1 MSGRAGKVRAD
12 ELLFQ
17 LGLADSR
24 SKARAMILAGDV
36 RIGDRVITR
45 PAEPL
50 LPDTLFTVAQPPPYV
65 SRGGFKLE
73 HALDAFEINPKGQV
87 AADLGASTGG
97 FTDCL
102 LQRGAEKVYA
112 IDVGYGQLDYRL
124 RQDERVIVM
133 ERQNARYL
141 ESLPEPVDL
150 VTIDVSFISLSH
162 ILGTAARLIK
172 PDGKVICL
180 IKPQFEAGKD
190 GVDRKGVV
198 RDEGVHREVVQ
209 NVVEFAHELG
219 LGVLGLDR
227 SPLVGPAGN
236 IEFLGAFQTGADRIN
251 VEERIRELF
260 SGSG

>member
-1 MSGRAGKVRAD
+1 MSKRAGKVRAD
-12 ELLFQ
+12 ELLVQ
-17 LGLADSR
+17 QGHAESR

-36 RIGDRVITR
+36 RIGDKVVDR

-50 LPDTLFTVAQPPPYV
+50 LPETEFSVAQPPPYV
-65 SRGGFKLE
+65 SRGGLKLE
-73 HALDAFEINPKGQV
+73 HALDAFNIDPAGMV

-102 LQRGAEKVYA
+102 LQRGALRVYA
-112 IDVGYGQLDYRL
+112 VDVGYGQLDYRL
-124 RQDERVIVM
+124 RQDERVVVM
-133 ERQNARYL
+133 ERQNARHL

-172 PDGKVICL
+172 PDGRVITL

-198 RDEGVHREVVQ
+198 REEKVRQQVVR
-209 NVVEFAHELG
+209 NVVGYARDHG
-219 LGVLGLDR
+219 LGVVGLDR

-236 IEFLGAFQTGADRIN
+236 IEYLGSFQAGPDMID
-251 VEERIRELF
+251 VEARVSELF
-260 SGSG
+260 AGSR